1 MKSYVELDRID
12 FTILTILQ
20 KNGRIS
26 NKRLAERV
34 GLAPSSCLERVRR
47 LVRNGVV
54 RGFRAEV
61 EPAWL
66 GVGLQ
71 AIIAVRLR
79 QHSRELVDAF
89 RDYVLGLPEVR
100 FAYHVAGADDFL
112 IHVAV
117 QSSDQLRDL
126 ALDAFTTRPEV
137 DRIETRLI
145 FEHTATWRLPNFHT
159 GEATT
164 SRSAAARR
172 QGTS

>member
-1 MKSYVELDRID
+1 MTYELDRID
-12 FTILTILQ
+12 FAILAILQ

-26 NKRLAERV
+26 NKRLSERV

-61 EPAWL
+61 EPASL

-71 AIIAVRLR
+71 AIIGVRLR
-79 QHSRELVDAF
+79 QHSRELVDTF

-100 FAYHVAGADDFL
+100 YVYHVAGADDFL

-117 QSSDQLRDL
+117 QDSDQLRDL

-145 FEHTATWRLPNFHT
+145 FEHQATWRLPNFHT

-164 SRSAAARR
+164 RPRPGERR
-172 QGTS
+172 QGSS

>member
-1 MKSYVELDRID
+1 MSTGYELDRID
-12 FTILTILQ
+12 FAILTILQ

-34 GLAPSSCLERVRR
+34 GLAPSTCLERVRR
-47 LVRNGVV
+47 LVRNGVI

-61 EPAWL
+61 EPGSL

-100 FAYHVAGADDFL
+100 YVYHVAGADDFL

-117 QSSDQLRDL
+117 QGSDELRDL

-145 FEHTATWRLPNFHT
+145 FEHTATWRLPNFVGREET
-159 GEATT
+159 ARPRPG
-164 SRSAAARR
+164 ARR
-172 QGTS
+172 QGAS